1 MATRRRRTKLNIPMC
16 LAGVLLCL
24 TLISVHLTSGL
35 YARYTTTAEGS
46 DLARV
51 AVFKVTEDRTTFS
64 SGVVLGVAP
73 GEKPTTAAIHVKND
87 SEVAIRYTITVTN
100 ETENLP
106 LSFRVGDGT
115 ESAVTATGSWNM
127 SVGSET
133 DCVLRIYWKD
143 VAGAEAYMGM
153 VDKISITLTAEQID

>member
-1 MATRRRRTKLNIPMC
+1 MVTRRKRTKLNIPMC
-16 LAGVLLCL
+16 LAGILLCL

-51 AVFKVTEDRTTFS
+51 AAFKVTEDRTTFS
-64 SGVVLGVAP
+64 SGVVLGVTP
-73 GEKPTTAAIHVKND
+73 GKTMASILVKNE

-100 ETENLP
+100 VTENLP

-115 ESAVTATGSWNM
+115 ESAVTATGSWSM
-127 SVGSET
+127 PVKSTQECQLSIMW
-133 DCVLRIYWKD
+133 DA
-143 VAGAEAYMGM
+143 AGAEAYMGM
-153 VDKISITLTAEQID
+153 VDKLSITLTAEQID